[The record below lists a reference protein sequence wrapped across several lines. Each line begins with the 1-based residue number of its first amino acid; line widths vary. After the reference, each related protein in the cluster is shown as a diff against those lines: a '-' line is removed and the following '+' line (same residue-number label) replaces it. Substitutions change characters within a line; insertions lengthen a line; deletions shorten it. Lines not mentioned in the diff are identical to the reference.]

1 MLGRELPEHLI
12 IHCDKDGFQREVRRE
27 LREEEVLL
35 SKVKE
40 PLHLVRFWTV
50 VAIVLL
56 AAAAIAIYLQPNIL
70 YLWVLVGIL
79 LYSYNF
85 IIHLFPTTVV
95 KARPNETGILRHLGK
110 TEKRLAIK
118 LVAKNK
124 KLAAEL
130 GLTMFLGGMIPIIWS
145 FTIIFGIGLAF
156 ALYFAA
162 FNIIDWSAAFAILL
176 QLSVILLFF
185 LFLTFLQ
192 PESQGFT
199 RFARSMKTKYREMEE
214 KGLLHQTAFL
224 LFAAVVALVCVV
236 LGLGAIL
243 LPGWTISVIWIR
255 MVEPGIWGYLTILFV
270 VAVQLLAMR
279 HFQSISSRRMAIRL
293 VSQSLDRL
301 RNDVIPEYEALC
313 RRDISDSEF
322 EMEFAELR
330 RNYYSWAIYDIMKVD
345 ILGSSPVFLVG
356 LRLKYL
362 LDDKVLN
369 HFSDKRDM
377 PVLAPEEK
385 RRKGEHSSTR

>member
-1 MLGRELPEHLI
+1 
-12 IHCDKDGFQREVRRE
+12 
-27 LREEEVLL
+27 
-35 SKVKE
+35 
-40 PLHLVRFWTV
+40 
-50 VAIVLL
+50 
-56 AAAAIAIYLQPNIL
+56 
-70 YLWVLVGIL
+70 
-79 LYSYNF
+79 
-85 IIHLFPTTVV
+85 
-95 KARPNETGILRHLGK
+95 
-110 TEKRLAIK
+110 
-118 LVAKNK
+118 
-124 KLAAEL
+124 
-130 GLTMFLGGMIPIIWS
+130 
-145 FTIIFGIGLAF
+145 
-156 ALYFAA
+156 
-162 FNIIDWSAAFAILL
+162 
-176 QLSVILLFF
+176 
-185 LFLTFLQ
+185 
-192 PESQGFT
+192 
-199 RFARSMKTKYREMEE
+199 
-214 KGLLHQTAFL
+214 
-224 LFAAVVALVCVV
+224 VCVA